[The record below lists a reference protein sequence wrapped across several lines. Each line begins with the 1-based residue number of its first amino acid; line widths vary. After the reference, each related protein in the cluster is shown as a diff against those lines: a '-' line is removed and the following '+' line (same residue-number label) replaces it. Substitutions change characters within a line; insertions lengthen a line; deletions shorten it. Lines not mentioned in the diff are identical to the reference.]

1 MFVYIVYRQ
10 LECEDPYYRPYK
22 DALAV
27 YRSQDAAVE
36 KAKAYAEEWKEDMTQ
51 DDCFYVIEH
60 SFSDEGKGLER
71 HVFAIDKN
79 GTTRP

>member
-10 LECEDPYYRPYK
+10 RECEDPYYMPYT
-22 DALAV
+22 DVVAV

-36 KAKAYAEEWKEDMTQ
+36 KAKAYAEEWKEDMTRN
-51 DDCFYVIEH
+51 DCFYVIEH
-60 SFSDEGKGLER
+60 SFADEGKGSR
-71 HVFAIDKN
+71 RDVFLIDKD